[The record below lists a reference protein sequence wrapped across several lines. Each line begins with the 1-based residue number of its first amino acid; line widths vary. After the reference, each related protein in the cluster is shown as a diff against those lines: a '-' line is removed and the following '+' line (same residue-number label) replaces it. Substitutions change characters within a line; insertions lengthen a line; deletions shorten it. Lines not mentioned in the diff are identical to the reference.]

1 MEDLK
6 SLSKMLVK
14 GMEIRKKYMDVS
26 NQKFPSFVTR
36 WQTKELHNGFVSGSY
51 PIRMAILITLSPER
65 ACRSTKRP
73 LLKVSKSLIKQSH

>member
-36 WQTKELHNGFVSGSY
+36 WLTKELHNGFVSGSY
-51 PIRMAILITLSPER
+51 PIRMVILITLSPER